1 MNDYALP
8 HPCQEG
14 CPEGQVPLCR
24 FTGVP
29 VLENR
34 RVVAVACVANKQ
46 APYTEADTLT
56 LSLLAAGV
64 WDLLKR
70 KKLET
75 QLRHSQ
81 KMEAIGTLAG
91 GIAHDFNNIINVIM
105 GYGNMVLERLTADD
119 TAREDMNTVLSAAQR
134 AADLTRRLL
143 VFSRKETA
151 EKQHLN
157 INELI
162 LDLQKML
169 VRIVREN
176 IAVRLALGD
185 LPVTVLADA
194 GLIEQVLMNLVAN
207 AKDAM
212 PEGGQLSIGTGL
224 AEMDS
229 EFARA
234 NGYGRPGKYALIT
247 VSDTGVG
254 MDEEIRKRIFEPFF
268 TTKEVGRGTGLG
280 LAISYG
286 IVKQH
291 DGYIKVYSE
300 PGHGTTFNIYLPF
313 MEGARPD
320 APAPKR
326 QAAAAARIM
335 DGSETILVAEDD
347 TAVRELTARV
357 LESRGYTVIAA
368 RDGVEAMAEFMAHRE
383 GIDLLLLD
391 MIMPRKNGKEVA
403 EEIRK
408 AKPLIKVLLASGY
421 TDSIVPAAELTAA
434 GFAFIHKPFQSKEL
448 LGKVREVLDGP

>member
-1 MNDYALP
+1 VD
-8 HPCQEG
+8 HG
-14 CPEGQVPLCR
+14 D
-24 FTGVP
+24 FP
-29 VLENR
+29 V
-34 RVVAVACVANKQ
+34 
-46 APYTEADTLT
+46 
-56 LSLLAAGV
+56 
-64 WDLLKR
+64 
-70 KKLET
+70 
-75 QLRHSQ
+75 
-81 KMEAIGTLAG
+81 I
-91 GIAHDFNNIINVIM
+91 
-105 GYGNMVLERLTADD
+105 
-119 TAREDMNTVLSAAQR
+119 
-134 AADLTRRLL
+134 
-143 VFSRKETA
+143 
-151 EKQHLN
+151 
-157 INELI
+157 
-162 LDLQKML
+162 
-169 VRIVREN
+169 
-176 IAVRLALGD
+176 
-185 LPVTVLADA
+185 VLADA

-229 EFARA
+229 EFVRA

-408 AKPLIKVLLASGY
+408 AKPLIRVLLASGY